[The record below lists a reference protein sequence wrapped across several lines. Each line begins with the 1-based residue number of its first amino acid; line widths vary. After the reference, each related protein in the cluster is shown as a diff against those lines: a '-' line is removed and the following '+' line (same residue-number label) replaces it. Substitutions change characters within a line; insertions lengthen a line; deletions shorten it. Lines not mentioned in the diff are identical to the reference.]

1 MAKSMAVGFQG
12 SLGRLLGRRLKLV
25 GIEPGM
31 LVYLQ
36 FLANVIGTV
45 MTNQCM
51 EEGGRGKTSIKLVA
65 AA

>member
-12 SLGRLLGRRLKLV
+12 SLGRRLKLV